1 MVMAMRFITLQSK
14 DVVSANT
21 GVKIGYVVDME
32 IDPICHCIQ
41 ALIVEKFTPLKFI
54 CIFKGPPVI
63 IVPIENIMT
72 IGEDV
77 IIVNTEC

>member
-1 MVMAMRFITLQSK
+1 MIMRFITLQSK
-14 DVVSANT
+14 DVVSAST
-21 GVKIGYVVDME
+21 GAKIGYVVDME
-32 IDPICHCIQ
+32 IDPICRCIQ
-41 ALIVEKFTPLKFI
+41 AIIVEKFSPLKFI

-63 IVPIENIMT
+63 IIPIENIIT